1 MEINRPSISEGK
13 GGSPICLRFVKRHF
27 FGEIRWTIVAR
38 SKRWKT
44 LSCFRR
50 KWRDPSVVSGYIV
63 KLLPADSTRCFLK
76 FRFRLLSNLM
86 HTHTHTRSPYSSSLC
101 DEGRVEKK
109 EKKGRGRGERKKRK
123 GLEKK
128 ADRWKRFNYR
138 AHPLTG
144 GGSLFA
150 AGERKW
156 KSLCKWRASLLR
168 KRYFEDRVGVERI
181 EKEKEGGGKS
191 GKGRKRFRGCVAMSC
206 NCMLP
211 MKFRPCVSTS
221 SFSVLCFR
229 VYMCVYIYVYICTR
243 RNNFPT
249 FVEFYFAFVTFV
261 PGYCV
266 THVACLEFSRW
277 NYFHRCYAH
286 RCVIVTKL
294 LDDRYKKRQM
304 LTGNYCP
311 WCNKRIKKDII

>member
-1 MEINRPSISEGK
+1 MNDRC
-13 GGSPICLRFVKRHF
+13 PI
-27 FGEIRWTIVAR
+27 E
-38 SKRWKT
+38 T
-44 LSCFRR
+44 L
-50 KWRDPSVVSGYIV
+50 KNV
-63 KLLPADSTRCFLK
+63 KLLSKEMARSLCGLCAALFDGYQGISWNCSLQTPRCFLK

-86 HTHTHTRSPYSSSLC
+86 HIHTHTHVLSLSRFFLVC
-101 DEGRVEKK
+101 VTPRGKK
-109 EKKGRGRGERKKRK
+109 KKRKKK

-150 AGERKW
+150 AGDRKW

-168 KRYFEDRVGVERI
+168 KRYFEDRVERDERI
-181 EKEKEGGGKS
+181 EKEKEDGGKS
-191 GKGRKRFRGCVAMSC
+191 GKGRKRFRGCVAVSC
-206 NCMLP
+206 NRMLP

-221 SFSVLCFR
+221 SFSVLPCI
-229 VYMCVYIYVYICTR
+229 YIYMYVCTR

-266 THVACLEFSRW
+266 THVACLEFSRCW
-277 NYFHRCYAH
+277 RNYFHRCYAH

-294 LDDRYKKRQM
+294 LDHRYVKKKRRM
-304 LTGNYCP
+304 LT
-311 WCNKRIKKDII
+311 KLLSVT

>member
-1 MEINRPSISEGK
+1 MNDRWSIE
-13 GGSPICLRFVKRHF
+13 
-27 FGEIRWTIVAR
+27 
-38 SKRWKT
+38 T
-44 LSCFRR
+44 L
-50 KWRDPSVVSGYIV
+50 KNV
-63 KLLPADSTRCFLK
+63 KLLSKEMAR
-76 FRFRLLSNLM
+76 
-86 HTHTHTRSPYSSSLC
+86 SLC
-101 DEGRVEKK
+101 GIRVYRETAPCRLDSLFPQVSFPVTFQLDAHTYTHALSLLFLSVWRRTPRKK
-109 EKKGRGRGERKKRK
+109 RKKGRGRGERKKRK

-191 GKGRKRFRGCVAMSC
+191 GKGQKRFRGCVAMSC

-229 VYMCVYIYVYICTR
+229 VCMCVYIYVYIYIYALGEIIFR
-243 RNNFPT
+243 RSSSST
-249 FVEFYFAFVTFV
+249 S
-261 PGYCV
+261 
-266 THVACLEFSRW
+266 LS
-277 NYFHRCYAH
+277 
-286 RCVIVTKL
+286 
-294 LDDRYKKRQM
+294 
-304 LTGNYCP
+304 
-311 WCNKRIKKDII
+311 

>member
-1 MEINRPSISEGK
+1 MEINRPSISEK
-13 GGSPICLRFVKRHF
+13 GGMCLRFVKRHF
-27 FGEIRWTIVAR
+27 FGEIRWTIVER

-50 KWRDPSVVSGYIV
+50 KWRDPSVATRVIRRVSGYIV
-63 KLLPADSTRCFLK
+63 KLFPADSTLFPQVS
-76 FRFRLLSNLM
+76 FPVTFQVDA
-86 HTHTHTRSPYSSSLC
+86 HTHTLAFSPTTLRLC
-101 DEGRVEKK
+101 DEEKRKKGGK
-109 EKKGRGRGERKKRK
+109 EKKK

-150 AGERKW
+150 AGDRKW

-168 KRYFEDRVGVERI
+168 KRYFEDRVGVERNERI
-181 EKEKEGGGKS
+181 EKEKEGGGKG

-221 SFSVLCFR
+221 SFSILCFR
-229 VYMCVYIYVYICTR
+229 VYIYIYICTR
-243 RNNFPT
+243 RNNFPRSSSST
-249 FVEFYFAFVTFV
+249 S
-261 PGYCV
+261 
-266 THVACLEFSRW
+266 LS
-277 NYFHRCYAH
+277 
-286 RCVIVTKL
+286 
-294 LDDRYKKRQM
+294 
-304 LTGNYCP
+304 
-311 WCNKRIKKDII
+311 